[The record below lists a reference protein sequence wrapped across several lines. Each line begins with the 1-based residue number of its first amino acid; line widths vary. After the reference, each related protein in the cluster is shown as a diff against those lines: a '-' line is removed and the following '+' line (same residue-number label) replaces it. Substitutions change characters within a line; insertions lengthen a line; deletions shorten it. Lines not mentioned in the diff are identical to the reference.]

1 MTEFLDEVGGQ
12 ALTEGKVSNTVLNLS
27 RTFTDA
33 LKSFTSGNYIRTGL
47 KKEKK
52 DYLFSVKAPRF

>member
-1 MTEFLDEVGGQ
+1 MTQFLDKVGGQ
-12 ALTEGKVSNTVLNLS
+12 ALTKYKVRNTVLNLS